1 MADGYGRACARP
13 IGATMITMTT
23 TTNRERKQPQIRR
36 RPRAR
41 LRPGLALVAVVA
53 LTVAACGG
61 TGDSDDP
68 VAPQRGVARTLAL
81 LPDESGL
88 RRHALVADLSRLR
101 TAYPQADAFQR
112 ALLAVELPDALA
124 GAAGPLWP
132 AQFGLSISDVSS
144 FAAAG
149 FHPGEIAVAA
159 GTFPRQRI
167 AARLRQSGYTEQ
179 GGILSHGADG
189 SIDPSTDAGRLS
201 LSALD
206 RVIVTPSRLV
216 AGSTTALARAAAAP
230 ATTLAEN
237 GGFAAAAAAI
247 DPVTSAAFFDA
258 GLLRPPSGVPVT
270 VIAEFP
276 ARLVAIGVDDQ
287 GADRRVIKIVLV
299 YEDGD
304 QAAADA
310 EAIEDRLP
318 GSRLIGAQTGRFSD
332 VSSEWSVAAEGPAVT
347 ISGRLPPGA
356 DPAVW
361 RTLVERGDLA
371 IIVRPA
377 GS

>member
-1 MADGYGRACARP
+1 
-13 IGATMITMTT
+13 MTT
-23 TTNRERKQPQIRR
+23 TVDSERKQPQIIRR
-36 RPRAR
+36 RHR
-41 LRPGLALVAVVA
+41 LWPKLALAAVLTV
-53 LTVAACGG
+53 TVAACGG
-61 TGDSDDP
+61 TGDSSDP
-68 VAPQRGVARTLAL
+68 VADQGRVARELAL
-81 LPDESGL
+81 LPDEPGL

-101 TAYPQADAFQR
+101 SAYPQADAFRR

-132 AQFGLSISDVSS
+132 ARFGLSISDVSS

-149 FHPGEIAVAA
+149 FHPGEIAVAS
-159 GTFPRQRI
+159 GTFPRSRI

-230 ATTLAEN
+230 ATTLAED

-247 DPVTSAAFFDA
+247 GPVTSAAFFDA

-270 VIAEFP
+270 VIAEFS
-276 ARLVAIGVDDQ
+276 ARLVGIGVDDQ

-299 YEDGD
+299 YETGD
-304 QAAADA
+304 EAAADA
-310 EAIEDRLP
+310 KAIGDRLP

-332 VSSEWSVAAEGPAVT
+332 VSSEWSVTAEGRAVT
-347 ISGRLPPGA
+347 IRGRLPPGA

-371 IIVRPA
+371 IIVRPT